1 MTSRQAKA
9 HQRELFDGEPAFD
22 TVKPEQLI
30 ERILAMSAIP
40 SRRRTRWRCRLLN
53 CYDAFSLEFKMEVN
67 EIVQEALRLPAEQRV
82 EILELITQSL
92 GTPDPEVDRLW
103 VEEAVRRLGALRA
116 GQTKTYSM
124 DEVFGKD

>member
-1 MTSRQAKA
+1 MQ
-9 HQRELFDGEPAFD
+9 
-22 TVKPEQLI
+22 
-30 ERILAMSAIP
+30 
-40 SRRRTRWRCRLLN
+40 
-53 CYDAFSLEFKMEVN
+53 VN

-92 GTPDPEVDRLW
+92 DTPDPEVDRLW
-103 VEEAVRRLGALRA
+103 VEEAVRRLAALHA

>member
-1 MTSRQAKA
+1 MQ
-9 HQRELFDGEPAFD
+9 
-22 TVKPEQLI
+22 
-30 ERILAMSAIP
+30 
-40 SRRRTRWRCRLLN
+40 
-53 CYDAFSLEFKMEVN
+53 VN

-92 GTPDPEVDRLW
+92 DTPDPEVDRLW
-103 VEEAVRRLGALRA
+103 VEEAVRRLAALRA